1 VSYRIP
7 ILFCLL
13 LLIGCSNDD
22 ELLKVKRDLTRAQ
35 EQIYQIER
43 AQNEL
48 REELRTKS
56 AEIDRKLEDRKEQA
70 DLYEDLRAMRERLEQ
85 AEALIYD
92 LESSMVEMRRA
103 ETEVTL
109 SPTGEGTDTAG
120 EQGGDTLDTNAG
132 PPVTDRPD
140 TPGSGDVTVSGNLV
154 EQQFNQALLDYNRG
168 KYDVAIIGFSDV
180 LTNFPGSPYTEPS
193 HYYLGVS
200 HFQKKAYQKA
210 RDSFAQ
216 ISARYPDGDF
226 IKQSKLYEGQC
237 YYYLNQHSRAILTLR
252 DLIDNYPGTQEAA
265 LARQFL
271 EKTGY
276 ER

>member
-1 VSYRIP
+1 MSYRIP
-7 ILFCLL
+7 LTLCLL
-13 LLIGCSNDD
+13 LLIGCSSDD
-22 ELLKVKRDLTRAQ
+22 ELLKVKRDLARAQ
-35 EQIYQIER
+35 EQLYQVE
-43 AQNEL
+43 QDQSEL
-48 REELRTKS
+48 RRALNDKAREL
-56 AEIDRKLEDRKEQA
+56 EGKLEDRKEQA
-70 DLYEDLRAMRERLEQ
+70 DLYEDLRSLRERLEQ

-92 LESSMVEMRRA
+92 LEASLASLRRT
-103 ETEVTL
+103 ETDVSL
-109 SPTGEGTDTAG
+109 GPTEEGPLTAG
-120 EQGGDTLDTNAG
+120 ETGTPN
-132 PPVTDRPD
+132 PD
-140 TPGSGDVTVSGNLV
+140 TGSENPASTGPTVPDTGEVTVSGNLV

-168 KYDVAIIGFSDV
+168 KYDVAIVGFSDV
-180 LTNFPGSPYTEPS
+180 LANFPDSPYTEPS

-200 HFQKKAYQKA
+200 QFQKRAFQKA

-216 ISARYPDGDF
+216 ISARFPNGDF

-252 DLIDNYPGTQEAA
+252 DLIDTYPGTQEAA